1 MANIF
6 EQKFDDGDVAAIKP
20 DGRTMVAM
28 TTAETPDKRPLPG
41 ERKNPEMAVR
51 NITRP
56 RFGFDY

>member
-6 EQKFDDGDVAAIKP
+6 EQKFDDGDVKASKP
-20 DGRTMVAM
+20 DGLAMVSQVSSESRDA
-28 TTAETPDKRPLPG
+28 KLPG

>member
-6 EQKFDDGDVAAIKP
+6 EQKFDDGDVRAAKT
-20 DGRTMVAM
+20 DGLTMVAQ
-28 TTAETPDKRPLPG
+28 TSAASRDATHPG
-41 ERKNPEMAVR
+41 ERKNPALAVR